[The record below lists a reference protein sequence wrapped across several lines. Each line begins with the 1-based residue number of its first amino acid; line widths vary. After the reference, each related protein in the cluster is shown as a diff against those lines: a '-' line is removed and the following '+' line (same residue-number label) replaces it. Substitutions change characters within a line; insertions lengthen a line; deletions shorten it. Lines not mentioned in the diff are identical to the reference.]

1 MQLKLEVLKLLEE
14 SRGQDLSGQA
24 LAERFGVS
32 RNAIWKVIRSLKEE
46 GYVIE
51 AGQNRGYR
59 LSAENDLLS
68 AVAVAGAIEHRIKG
82 LSLYVH
88 REIDSTNDE
97 AKRLIADGKKGPLLI
112 LAETQ
117 TNGRGRQGKSF
128 YSPERSGMY
137 MTFAFPSKLPL
148 DAAVSATTAAAVAVF
163 LAIRDLTGIETE
175 IKWVNDLY
183 YRGKKVCGI
192 LTEAIS
198 DFEMGEV
205 QNLIIGVG
213 INVKSAEFP
222 AELAGIAG
230 TLGADNLHRNALAAR
245 IVDRLLEC
253 LGGLGSGAHLALYR
267 AHSMVIGREIEYT
280 RNGVTEVG
288 DALDIDEDGWLIV
301 RGKDGKRILLNSG
314 EITVRTRT

>member
-1 MQLKLEVLKLLEE
+1 MQLKLEVLKLLEA
-14 SRGQDLSGQA
+14 SRGQDLSGQT

-59 LSAENDLLS
+59 LSAENDVLS

-97 AKRLIADGKKGPLLI
+97 AKRLIAEGKTGPLLI

-117 TNGRGRQGKSF
+117 TSGRGRQGKSF
-128 YSPERSGMY
+128 YSPEKSGMY

-183 YRGKKVCGI
+183 HRGKKVCGI

-198 DFEMGEV
+198 NFELGQV
-205 QNLIIGVG
+205 QHLIVGIG
-213 INVKSAEFP
+213 INVKTTNFP
-222 AELAGIAG
+222 EELAAIAG

-253 LGGLGSGAHLALYR
+253 LGGTGSGAHLALYR

-280 RNGVTEVG
+280 RDGVTQVG

-301 RGKDGKRILLNSG
+301 RNKDGKRVLLNSG